1 MSQLTLRNSFSIP
14 VGQEMDQIISVCKVL
29 ATCPYYQKLGPGG
42 VLAIYLTARE
52 MNLPLMMC
60 LNGGMYTF
68 SGLVSLS
75 AQLMNMLIVNA
86 GHRADVLHLDEK
98 GCKIR
103 FWRSDRPKDNCTFE
117 YEYTIEMAAKAG
129 YLGKDNWKKSPK
141 DMTFSRCLSG
151 GARKFMP
158 DVIMNAYAIGEL
170 GEEDGAIPTAMPD
183 LSTRSI
189 EVSKPQE
196 EPLKEAPKAIENEK
210 VEGYED
216 FCQKHLCEDEKVA
229 YVRKIAQATNKTE
242 AQIINSAVSNEAGFL
257 TAFNK
262 WKTDQQ
268 NVEKRTKSKVGAQ
281 SPTNTPSLPLESLV
295 ASA

>member
-1 MSQLTLRNSFSIP
+1 MNQLVNRNSFSIP
-14 VGQEMDQIISVCKVL
+14 IGQEMDQIISVCKVL
-29 ATCPYYQKLGPGG
+29 ATCPYYQKLGSGG

-86 GHRADVLHLDEK
+86 GHRADVLQLDEK
-98 GCKIR
+98 ICRIK

-129 YLGKDNWKKSPK
+129 YLGKDNWKKAPK
-141 DMTFSRCLSG
+141 DMLFSRCLSG
-151 GARKFMP
+151 GSRKFMP
-158 DVIMNAYAIGEL
+158 DAIMNAYTIGEL
-170 GEEDGAIPTAMPD
+170 GEEDGTTPTALPD
-183 LSTRSI
+183 LSTRTI
-189 EVSKPQE
+189 EAYKTPE
-196 EPLKEAPKAIENEK
+196 EPSNEIEQEKADS
-210 VEGYED
+210 YED
-216 FCQKHLCEDEKVA
+216 FCQKHLCEDDKVA

-242 AQIINSAVSNEAGFL
+242 TQIIHSAISNESGFI

-262 WKTDQQ
+262 WKSDQV
-268 NVEKRTKSKVGAQ
+268 NMEKRNK
-281 SPTNTPSLPLESLV
+281 PNFEPITNQATPLENL
-295 ASA
+295 SATA

>member
-1 MSQLTLRNSFSIP
+1 MNQLANRNSFSIP
-14 VGQEMDQIISVCKVL
+14 AGQEMDQIISVCKVL

-86 GHRADVLHLDEK
+86 GHRADVILLDEK
-98 GCKIR
+98 ICRIR

-129 YLGKDNWKKSPK
+129 YLGKDNWKKAPK
-141 DMTFSRCLSG
+141 DMLFSRCLSG
-151 GARKFMP
+151 GSRKFMP

-170 GEEDGAIPTAMPD
+170 GEEDGSTPQTVPE
-183 LSTRSI
+183 LSGRQV
-189 EVSKPQE
+189 EVYKNTEAPQE
-196 EPLKEAPKAIENEK
+196 PLQEAPKEIEHEK
-210 VEGYED
+210 DPGYEE
-216 FCQKHLCEDEKVA
+216 FCQKHLREDEKVA

-242 AQIINSAVSNEAGFL
+242 AQIINSAASNESGFL
-257 TAFNK
+257 AAFDK
-262 WKTDQQ
+262 WKSGQANQ
-268 NVEKRTKSKVGAQ
+268 EKKGRGWTASAAM
-281 SPTNTPSLPLESLV
+281 SAPSESL
-295 ASA
+295 AATA

>member
-1 MSQLTLRNSFSIP
+1 MSQLTVRNSFAMP
-14 VGQEMDQIISVCKVL
+14 LGQEMDQILSVCKIL

-75 AQLMNMLIVNA
+75 AQLMNMMIVNA

-98 GCKIR
+98 ACKIK

-117 YEYTIEMAAKAG
+117 YEYTIEMAARAG
-129 YLGKDNWKKSPK
+129 YLGKDNWKKTPR
-141 DMTFSRCLSG
+141 DMVYSRCLSG

-170 GEEDGAIPTAMPD
+170 GEEDGSTPTAMPD
-183 LSTRSI
+183 LANHTVEVYKSQEETPPEPSKSI
-189 EVSKPQE
+189 EHGQP
-196 EPLKEAPKAIENEK
+196 
-210 VEGYED
+210 EGYDE
-216 FCQKHLCEDEKVA
+216 FQRKHLQDPEKMA

-242 AQIINSAVSNEAGFL
+242 AQIINSALTNEAGFL
-257 TAFNK
+257 TAYTK
-262 WKTDQQ
+262 WKADQQ
-268 NVEKRTKSKVGAQ
+268 QGEKRAKNRATIESAA
-281 SPTNTPSLPLESLV
+281 PSLPIEGLI
-295 ASA
+295 ATA